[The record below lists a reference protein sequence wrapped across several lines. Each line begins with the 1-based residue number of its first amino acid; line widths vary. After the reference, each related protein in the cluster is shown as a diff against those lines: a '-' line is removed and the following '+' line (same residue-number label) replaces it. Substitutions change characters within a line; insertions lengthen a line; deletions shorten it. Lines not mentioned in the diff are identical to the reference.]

1 MAKSKAPTPQEI
13 YRQRKQREEQEKTA
27 HLPPGLINHGNT
39 CFMNSVLQGVSFSI
53 IIFLRDTQKEQ
64 LIATRLL
71 RDLVLFNPIP
81 PEIQRTASTPIVSR
95 RSPQLTNGH
104 NLAGAYEQP
113 WVNNMP
119 IGDRFL
125 TVLYQ
130 AWQSQ
135 GARRRDVISP
145 R

>member
-39 CFMNSVLQGVSFSI
+39 CFMNSVLQGVSFYI
-53 IIFLRDTQKEQ
+53 VICRGDTQKEQ

>member
-1 MAKSKAPTPQEI
+1 MAKSKAPTPQEL

-27 HLPPGLINHGNT
+27 YLPPGLINHGNT
-39 CFMNSVLQGVSFSI
+39 CFMNSVLQGVGFSI
-53 IIFLRDTQKEQ
+53 VLCIKDTQKEQ

-104 NLAGAYEQP
+104 NLAGAYEQS

>member
-1 MAKSKAPTPQEI
+1 MAKYKTPTPQEI
-13 YRQRKQREEQEKTA
+13 YRQRKLREEQEKTA

-53 IIFLRDTQKEQ
+53 IICRRNAQKEQ

-104 NLAGAYEQP
+104 NLGGAYEQP
-113 WVNNMP
+113 WINNMP

-125 TVLYQ
+125 AVLYQ